1 MKDISLAV
9 KHINWSMIGPKEWTN
24 IEWTI
29 YTDLSVDIKLSYNAK
44 DQDQETKCKITEEM
58 YKRLLDQVTL
68 AKGNKNKVEAS
79 DGSAWE
85 IIQYE
90 NGQEIWHRSPD
101 YIHGISSFEEIASIL
116 NSLLPN
122 ER

>member
-9 KHINWSMIGPKEWTN
+9 KHINWNMIGPKEWTK
-24 IEWTI
+24 IEWII
-29 YTDLSVDIKLSYNAK
+29 YTDLSVDIKRSYNAK
-44 DQDQETKCKITEEM
+44 DQETKCKITEEM

-68 AKGNKNKVEAS
+68 AKESKNKVEAT

-101 YIHGISSFEEIASIL
+101 YIYGISSFEEIASIL
-116 NSLLPN
+116 NSLLPK